1 MRIQVSELID
11 RPPADVFRFIAVD
24 HDRNHPRWDPKMALT
39 RLTDG
44 PIGVGTVMRRRHTHT
59 GVPVEGTMEV
69 VEFVPDRVLGFV
81 INDGPLE
88 MNSRMTFTPEGRNG
102 TRITGT
108 LDIPSMAEP
117 MDPGPI
123 QQSLHRMKELIE
135 AETSS

>member
-11 RPPADVFRFIAVD
+11 RPPADVFRFIAED

-39 RLTDG
+39 RVTDG
-44 PIGVGTVMRRRHTHT
+44 PIGGTVIRRRHTHS

-69 VEFVPDRVLGFV
+69 VEFVPARVLGFV
-81 INDGPLE
+81 INDGSLE
-88 MNSRMTFTPEGRNG
+88 MSSRMTFTPEGPNR

-108 LDIPSMAEP
+108 LDMPSMAEP
-117 MDPGPI
+117 MDPAPI
-123 QQSLHRMKELIE
+123 QQSMRRMKELIE